1 MTESP
6 PQMLPYRKHILI
18 CTGHYC
24 APAGQGKQLYQLLP
38 HLLTHYGLL
47 FGENRVKRGECPCLG
62 VCERG
67 PIAVVY
73 PEGLWYHH
81 LTPALLERIVSEHLL
96 EDKPIEA
103 HIFYKLGGAEPPSPP
118 E

>member
-1 MTESP
+1 MTESKP
-6 PQMLPYRKHILI
+6 VMLPYRKHILI
-18 CTGHYC
+18 CTGQYC

-73 PEGLWYHH
+73 PEGLWYHRV
-81 LTPALLERIVSEHLL
+81 TPALLERIVSEHLL

-103 HIFYKLGGAEPPSPP
+103 HIFYELGEAETLTTQ